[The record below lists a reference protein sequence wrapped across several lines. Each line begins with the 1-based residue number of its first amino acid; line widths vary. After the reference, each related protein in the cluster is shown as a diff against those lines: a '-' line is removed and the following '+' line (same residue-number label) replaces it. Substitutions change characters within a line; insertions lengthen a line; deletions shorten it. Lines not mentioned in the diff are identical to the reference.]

1 MKHIRKITVQRSVL
15 CNTILELF
23 CSSTLKF
30 VHYSE
35 LRGDT
40 GLFESAVHVECLTK
54 GT

>member
-1 MKHIRKITVQRSVL
+1 MKHIRKITVERNVL

-30 VHYSE
+30 VHDSK

-40 GLFESAVHVECLTK
+40 GLFESAIHEFFDNL
-54 GT
+54 